1 MEIRLVNVPS
11 ERRRMDGWM
20 DGTMRHSNALATAE
34 PPVIPFPR
42 GCFKYLSVNNYI
54 QKRILLVVCG
64 DDEKHA
70 VKEE

>member
-1 MEIRLVNVPS
+1 MCP
-11 ERRRMDGWM
+11 
-20 DGTMRHSNALATAE
+20 ALLN
-34 PPVIPFPR
+34 ISGSFDSIS
-42 GCFKYLSVNNYI
+42 KYLSVNNYI